1 MVLTWPV
8 KLVVCADPQ
17 LMQQRAHALSLPLT
31 LEPYSPDTACQPQ
44 RAGTLTILP
53 VELKAPAVAGELNVA
68 NAAYVTETLARACD
82 GCYRVN
88 LVL

>member
-1 MVLTWPV
+1 MAVTNKLKPVVITPGEPAGVGPDLTVALAQRDWPV

-44 RAGTLTILP
+44 R
-53 VELKAPAVAGELNVA
+53 
-68 NAAYVTETLARACD
+68 
-82 GCYRVN
+82 
-88 LVL
+88 